1 MLRAPQNNHHPYT
14 PGTGQ
19 KIDNY
24 KRFKLQAN
32 CHSSQ
37 VLQTF
42 EKIFFLDLHSQ
53 SECTS
58 TMIIN
63 IHYCANFN
71 PTLLNIPCTSFGSKL
86 TKWSWLIRPRR
97 SSGCPSCPNGRS
109 YWSELELVTTLIL
122 FCSARAS
129 ASITMESPHSLSF
142 PILFRYTSRFSVRHL
157 RSSFSVNWNANS
169 QLVWLVKTELSFP
182 LLAWKDTESNDA
194 QWSINGSVSLP

>member
-1 MLRAPQNNHHPYT
+1 MVRTPQNHHHPYT

-19 KIDNY
+19 KIDNCM
-24 KRFKLQAN
+24 RGKLQVN
-32 CHSSQ
+32 RHSSE

-63 IHYCANFN
+63 IHYSANFN
-71 PTLLNIPCTSFGSKL
+71 PILLNIPCTSFGSKL

-97 SSGCPSCPNGRS
+97 SSGCPSCPKARS

-142 PILFRYTSRFSVRHL
+142 PILFRYSSTFSVRLL
-157 RSSFSVNWNANS
+157 RSSALNWNANS
-169 QLVWLVKTELSFP
+169 QLVWSVKTEISFP

-194 QWSINGSVSLP
+194 QRSINSSGGQRG